1 MTEILLAIIVGLY
14 LLAMAVIDGRKKRIP
29 ILPGVICLVCVIAG
43 QIVIRTCWQFW
54 ISGMLV
60 GVVLFAV
67 SKVSRG
73 AIGEGDALVYTL
85 TGALLGI
92 TGNMELL
99 LISLLLCSLVSLG
112 LIVFRR
118 VGRQY
123 KIAFVPFIAIAYGVV
138 VIV

>member
-1 MTEILLAIIVGLY
+1 MTEILLVVAVGVY
-14 LLAMAVIDGRKKRIP
+14 LLAMAIIDGRKKRIP
-29 ILPGVICLVCVIAG
+29 ILPGVICLVCIIAG
-43 QIVIRTCWQFW
+43 QIANGVSWRVWMP
-54 ISGMLV
+54 GMLI
-60 GVVLFAV
+60 GVMLFAV
-67 SKVSRG
+67 SKASRG
-73 AIGEGDALVYTL
+73 AIGEGDAFVYTL

-92 TGNMELL
+92 MGNLELL

-123 KIAFVPFIAIAYGVV
+123 KIAFVPFVAIAYGVV

>member
-1 MTEILLAIIVGLY
+1 MTEILLVVIVGVY
-14 LLAMAVIDGRKKRIP
+14 LLAMAVIDGRKREIP
-29 ILPGVICLVCVIAG
+29 ILPGVICLVCIIAG
-43 QIVIRTCWQFW
+43 QMANNVSWRVWMP
-54 ISGMLV
+54 GMLV
-60 GVVLFAV
+60 GVILFAV
-67 SKVSRG
+67 SKASRG

>member
-14 LLAMAVIDGRKKRIP
+14 LLAMAVIDGRKKMIP

-43 QIVIRTCWQFW
+43 QIVNRTCWQFW

>member
-1 MTEILLAIIVGLY
+1 MTEILLVIIVGVY
-14 LLAMAVIDGRKKRIP
+14 LLAMAIIDGKKKRIP
-29 ILPGVICLVCVIAG
+29 ILPGVICLVCIIAG
-43 QIVIRTCWQFW
+43 QIANRTCWQFW

-60 GVVLFAV
+60 GVVLFVV
-67 SKVSRG
+67 SKASRG
-73 AIGEGDALVYTL
+73 AIGEGDAFVYTL

-92 TGNMELL
+92 MGNMALL
-99 LISLLLCSLVSLG
+99 LISLLLCSLVSLV

-123 KIAFVPFIAIAYGVV
+123 KIAFVPFVAIAYGVV

>member
-1 MTEILLAIIVGLY
+1 
-14 LLAMAVIDGRKKRIP
+14 
-29 ILPGVICLVCVIAG
+29 
-43 QIVIRTCWQFW
+43 
-54 ISGMLV
+54 MLV